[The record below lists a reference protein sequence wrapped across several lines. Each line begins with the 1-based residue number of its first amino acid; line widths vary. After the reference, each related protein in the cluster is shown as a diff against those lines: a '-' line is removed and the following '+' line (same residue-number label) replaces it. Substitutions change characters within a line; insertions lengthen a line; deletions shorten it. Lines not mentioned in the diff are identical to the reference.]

1 MEQLKENHQA
11 TLLIVYPHRFKFQ
24 RNSLT
29 TTTTTVAYLNLAVI
43 QNACIIQMMDI
54 PKVKMKRAD
63 RLLEQS
69 KLFYENFADSL
80 DHWYVVF
87 KGQIE
92 GWGANSPVQYISFF
106 VNTIDNSLD
115 QFQINIEM
123 IYFAAIYLE
132 RFMNRKFKIFCM
144 FFRVPK

>member
-29 TTTTTVAYLNLAVI
+29 TTTTVAYLNLAVI
-43 QNACIIQMMDI
+43 QNACIIQMIDI
-54 PKVKMKRAD
+54 QKVKMKRAD

-106 VNTIDNSLD
+106 CEDYYR
-115 QFQINIEM
+115 QFFESVSNVYWNDIFGGHLFRE
-123 IYFAAIYLE
+123 IYE
-132 RFMNRKFKIFCM
+132 S
-144 FFRVPK
+144 

>member
-43 QNACIIQMMDI
+43 QNACIIQMIDI
-54 PKVKMKRAD
+54 QKVKMKRAD

-92 GWGANSPVQYISFF
+92 GWGANSPVQYIYFF
-106 VNTIDNSLD
+106 CEDYYR
-115 QFQINIEM
+115 QFFGSVSNVYLNDIFGGHLFRE
-123 IYFAAIYLE
+123 IYE
-132 RFMNRKFKIFCM
+132 S
-144 FFRVPK
+144 

>member
-29 TTTTTVAYLNLAVI
+29 TTTTVAYLNLAVI
-43 QNACIIQMMDI
+43 QNACIIQMI
-54 PKVKMKRAD
+54 AIQKVEMKRAN

-92 GWGANSPVQYISFF
+92 GWAVQYISFF
-106 VNTIDNSLD
+106 CEDYYR
-115 QFQINIEM
+115 QFFGSVSNVYWNDIFGGHLFRK
-123 IYFAAIYLE
+123 IYE
-132 RFMNRKFKIFCM
+132 S
-144 FFRVPK
+144 

>member
-24 RNSLT
+24 RNSLK

-43 QNACIIQMMDI
+43 QNACIIQMIDI
-54 PKVKMKRAD
+54 RKIKMKRAD

-80 DHWYVVF
+80 DH
-87 KGQIE
+87 
-92 GWGANSPVQYISFF
+92 
-106 VNTIDNSLD
+106 
-115 QFQINIEM
+115 
-123 IYFAAIYLE
+123 
-132 RFMNRKFKIFCM
+132 
-144 FFRVPK
+144 